1 MARIRI
7 HELAKELGRENK
19 EILNYLTEKGIQV
32 KSPMNS
38 LEEEQVAMVE
48 DKFGKKETKP
58 EGKTEAA
65 EEKKAPAKKKN
76 ITQVFHPQ
84 NSRTGIGRGRK
95 KNTSMAIPE
104 DQAQGRRNDGSEP
117 QDGAPAQ
124 NRDGQNRGG
133 QNREEQEER
142 SERRRTFP

>member
-7 HELAKELGRENK
+7 HELAKKLGKENK

-58 EGKTEAA
+58 EGKAEAA
-65 EEKKAPAKKKN
+65 DEDTFDYEEAYEE
-76 ITQVFHPQ
+76 
-84 NSRTGIGRGRK
+84 
-95 KNTSMAIPE
+95 TSDKETE
-104 DQAQGRRNDGSEP
+104 DMLN
-117 QDGAPAQ
+117 
-124 NRDGQNRGG
+124 
-133 QNREEQEER
+133 EEGDQE
-142 SERRRTFP
+142 